1 MIPKIK
7 YKIVCSQCGLHG
19 VNSLLIWSLNF
30 FFFLSDFR
38 DSCHFLIIGPYKDI
52 ERKPEFTTFAISV
65 TILPTSLG
73 LKVLVCF
80 LILIFCD

>member
-1 MIPKIK
+1 M
-7 YKIVCSQCGLHG
+7 VSGQCGQHG

-52 ERKPEFTTFAISV
+52 KRKPEFTT
-65 TILPTSLG
+65 LG

-80 LILIFCD
+80 VFKSYIL